1 MAGRRWLPLW
11 VGLVSSIVSL
21 YLWQGL
27 RANEQAQIER
37 STGQA
42 AQDLAAAVEERAAV
56 RFARVVRMAK
66 RWEGWE
72 ALEPIPQK
80 QWEFDAA
87 LTIEPTS
94 LRALELVEPSGR
106 VRWVAPK
113 ENAAGEEG
121 RELGQEDKQRAAL
134 EAAARERAVVA
145 GPVYELAGGTRGFRL
160 FIPSF
165 RKEKV
170 ENYLA
175 GVVSLPGL
183 MESVLENEG
192 EDYQVGVYAGDEL
205 VYTRPKEVEPKR
217 RQWAEQA
224 EVDLHGLK
232 LHLEVWP
239 GPATLA
245 QARSPLPL
253 VTLGTGLVLSWLL
266 ALAAWLAQHAQAR
279 ARALGEEIE
288 VRQKTEE
295 ALRRSEAGLEESQR
309 VAHLG
314 SWEWDPAKEQLD
326 WSDETYR
333 IFGLPKSVQPNQE
346 KALELVHPDDREATR
361 RSVEAAL
368 KHGGRMVIET
378 RLVLAGGAA
387 RVVRAEGEV
396 HRNAARRIVRVVG
409 TVQDITEQ
417 AHLEEQF
424 RQAQKME
431 AVGRLAGGVAHDF
444 NNLLMLIKGYSELL
458 AERGRADETVRRYA
472 VEIDGAADRATALTR
487 QLLAFSRRQ
496 VLEPRVL
503 DLNDVV
509 RDVQKMLVR
518 LIGEDIELATRL
530 EPTVGRVRVDPG
542 QLEQVI
548 LNLAVNA
555 RDAMP
560 RGGRLTIETSDVV
573 LDDGYARQHNGVQ
586 PGAYVMLAM
595 SDTGAGMSEEVRAH
609 IFEPFYTT
617 KEKGKGTGLGLA
629 TVYGIVRQSG
639 GNIWVYSELGRGTIF
654 KMYFPRVE
662 APAET
667 LRGRTSLGDFPR
679 GTETVLLAEDAEQV
693 RALAREFL
701 EGLGYRVLEAND
713 VQHAIE
719 LAQRH
724 EGPIEALVTDLVMP
738 QMGGRELAQRL
749 AELRPTIRVLYMS
762 GYTDEMITGGEGL
775 APGVAFLQKP
785 FTREVLARKMRELLD
800 SPVYRADSTQGAG
813 RG

>member
-1 MAGRRWLPLW
+1 LPLL
-11 VGLVSSIVSL
+11 VGLGFSVFSVL
-21 YLWQGL
+21 LWQGL
-27 RANEQAQIER
+27 RANEQAYVER
-37 STGQA
+37 TTRQA
-42 AQDLAAAVEERAAV
+42 ARDIAAAVQERAET
-56 RFARVVRMAK
+56 RFGRLARMAK

-72 ALEPIPQK
+72 GLEPIPRDS
-80 QWEFDAA
+80 WEFDAE
-87 LTIEPTS
+87 LTLEPSS
-94 LRALELVEPSGR
+94 LKAIELVDPTGR
-106 VRWVAPK
+106 VLWVVPK
-113 ENAAGEEG
+113 EGSPTEAG
-121 RELGQEDKQRAAL
+121 RELGKEESERLAL
-134 EAAARERAVVA
+134 EAAANRRQAAA
-145 GPVYELAGGTRGFRL
+145 GSVYELPDGSKGFRL
-160 FIPSF
+160 FFPSF
-165 RKEKV
+165 RGAKL

-183 MESVLENEG
+183 LETVLENTG
-192 EDYQVGVYAGDEL
+192 QDFHVKAYAGDEL
-205 VYTRPKEVEPKR
+205 VYTGGREEPGGR
-217 RQWAEQA
+217 SEWAQRAQA
-224 EVDLHGLK
+224 DLHDLQ
-232 LHLEVWP
+232 LQIEVWP
-239 GPATLA
+239 SQAMLA
-245 QARSPLPL
+245 QAQSPLPW
-253 VTLGTGLVLSWLL
+253 VTLVMGLLLSWLL
-266 ALAAWLAQHAQAR
+266 ALAAWLAQHAQGR
-279 ARALGEEIE
+279 AVALGEEIE

-314 SWEWDPAKEQLD
+314 SWEWDPGTEQLQ
-326 WSDETYR
+326 WSEETYR
-333 IFGLPKSVQPNQE
+333 IFRVSPETFDPSPE
-346 KALELVHPDDREATR
+346 KALGFVHPDDREQTR
-361 RSVEAAL
+361 RTVKATLE
-368 KHGGRMVIET
+368 HGGRLLIEA
-378 RLVLAGGAA
+378 RLALADGMA

-396 HRNAARRIVRVVG
+396 HRNAARRIVRIVG

-503 DLNDVV
+503 DLNEVV
-509 RDVQKMLVR
+509 KDVQRMLVR
-518 LIGEDIELATRL
+518 LIGEDIELVTRL
-530 EPTVGRVRVDPG
+530 EPAGRVRVDPG

-560 RGGRLTIETSDVV
+560 RGGRLTIETTDVV

-662 APAET
+662 APAES
-667 LRGRTSLGDFPR
+667 LRGRSTLGDFPR

-701 EGLGYRVLEAND
+701 EGLGYRVLEATD
-713 VQHAIE
+713 VHHAIE
-719 LAQRH
+719 FAEKHQ
-724 EGPIEALVTDLVMP
+724 GPIDVLVTDLVMP

-749 AELRPTIRVLYMS
+749 AALRPAIRVLYMS
-762 GYTDEMITGGEGL
+762 GYTDEMIIGGEGL
-775 APGVAFLQKP
+775 GPGVAFLQKP
-785 FTREVLARKMRELLD
+785 FTREVLARRMRELLD
-800 SPVYRADSTQGAG
+800 APAYRADSAHGATR